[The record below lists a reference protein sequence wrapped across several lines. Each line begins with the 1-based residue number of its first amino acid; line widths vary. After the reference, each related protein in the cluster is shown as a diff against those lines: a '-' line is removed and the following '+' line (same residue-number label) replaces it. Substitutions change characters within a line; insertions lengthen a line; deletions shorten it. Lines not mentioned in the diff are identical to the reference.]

1 MRNSILVGVGADT
14 FAESTDPQASFVTVI
29 PTSYA
34 PDSPHGVWLPAGIDI
49 YAMFAGAG
57 YVNNNVYAPVVDGR
71 IVPSLPVPRFDAPAD
86 NWKVYAPLVNWNG
99 APDGSAH
106 APIVNVPRQ
115 WSAESTT
122 HTNPVSIPSGLR
134 SRQEHDPEDEIF
146 DIEALERSL
155 ADSVTSTSSLL
166 SDAFVNSYEARGLAR
181 PVGSLPAQYSGTDF
195 VAVRGWSV
203 ALEPQGST

>member
-14 FAESTDPQASFVTVI
+14 FAESTDPQASFVTVT

-34 PDSPHGVWLPAGIDI
+34 PDSLHGVWLPAGIDI

-122 HTNPVSIPSGLR
+122 HTNPVSTLSGLR
-134 SRQEHDPEDEIF
+134 LRQEHDPEDEIF

-155 ADSVTSTSSLL
+155 AESPTSTSSSL
-166 SDAFVNSYEARGLAR
+166 SDAIVNSYGAPEWTRSNG
-181 PVGSLPAQYSGTDF
+181 VLPAQYAGTDF
-195 VAVRGWSV
+195 VAVRGWSG
-203 ALEPQGST
+203 APEPQGST